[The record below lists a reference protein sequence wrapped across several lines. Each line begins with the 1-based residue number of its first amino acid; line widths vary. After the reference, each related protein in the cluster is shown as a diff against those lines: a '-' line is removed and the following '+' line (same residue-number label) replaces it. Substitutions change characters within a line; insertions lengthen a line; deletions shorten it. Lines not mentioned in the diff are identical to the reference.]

1 MLLNEITP
9 RVFVAATRQNDGK
22 TTTSLGLLAA
32 LERRYGR
39 VGYIKPV
46 GQRFVEIDDQKI
58 DEDSVLM
65 NHVFRLNCPLVD
77 MSPIAVEPDFTRR
90 YLQNANLDSLTK
102 RIHKAFDRV
111 AWEKQFVLIEGTG
124 HAGVGS
130 VFDLSNATVARLLG
144 SKVVIVSRGGI
155 GLPIDEVAMNR
166 ALFEAEGVEVI
177 GVILNKVLPEKLE
190 YITEFARRGLKRK
203 GLELLGV
210 IPHQPILSKPTL
222 ELIREELKAEV
233 LAGAS
238 RIHNIV
244 QRVVIGSMSPAN
256 VGKLLQPDTLLIC
269 SADREDTLAAAAETS
284 IRDEGRL
291 AGIILSDD
299 IRPTA
304 AARKLVERFN
314 CPVLFAPADSYT
326 VASTVHD
333 LTVKTR
339 PDDIQ
344 KIGLIQDIIARHV
357 NLDRILKAL

>member
-1 MLLNEITP
+1 MLLNDITP

-65 NHVFRLNCPLVD
+65 NHVFRLNCPFVD

-155 GLPIDEVAMNR
+155 GLPIDEVVMNR

-190 YITEFARRGLKRK
+190 YITDFARRGLKRK

-222 ELIREELKAEV
+222 DLIREELKAEV